1 MSAQPANLLQRH
13 RLDVTDYYRMA
24 EAGILGEDDRC
35 ELIEGEVI
43 DMAPIG
49 SYHASTVA
57 RLIRLLTRCVADRVI
72 VIAQNPIRLNRQN
85 EPQPDIAL
93 LRYRE
98 DFYRDAH
105 PGPEDVLLII
115 EVADSSARYDR
126 EIKLPLYARHCI
138 PELWI
143 VDLRQRRVDIHRQP
157 DGATYREARTVSGP
171 DSVSPLDLPECRVD
185 VSTLF

>member
-1 MSAQPANLLQRH
+1 MSANAHRVFQRH

-35 ELIEGEVI
+35 ELIDGEII

-49 SYHASTVA
+49 SDHASTVT
-57 RLIRLLTRCVADRVI
+57 RLNRLLTRCVADQAI
-72 VIAQNPIRLNRQN
+72 VTVQNPVRLNRRN

-105 PGPEDVLLII
+105 PVPQDVLLIV

-126 EIKLPLYARHCI
+126 EIKLPLYARHRI
-138 PELWI
+138 QEVWI
-143 VDLRQRRVDIHRQP
+143 VDLRQRRLEIYREP
-157 DGATYREARTVSGP
+157 DGTAYRETRFATGP
-171 DSVSPLDLPECRVD
+171 DTIAPSALPECRID
-185 VSTLF
+185 VRALF

>member
-13 RLDVTDYYRMA
+13 RLDVADYYRMA

-35 ELIEGEVI
+35 ELIDGEII

-49 SYHASTVA
+49 SEHSAIVK
-57 RLIRLLTRCVADRVI
+57 RLNRLFELVVHHQAI
-72 VIAQNPIRLNRQN
+72 VSVQDPIRLNRQN

-93 LRYRE
+93 LHYRE

-126 EIKLPLYARHCI
+126 EIKLPLYARHGI
-138 PELWI
+138 PEVWI
-143 VDLRQRRVDIHRQP
+143 VDLRQRRLDIHRQP
-157 DGATYREARTVSGP
+157 DGAAYRAARIATGP
-171 DSVSPLDLPECRVD
+171 DSISPLALPECRVD